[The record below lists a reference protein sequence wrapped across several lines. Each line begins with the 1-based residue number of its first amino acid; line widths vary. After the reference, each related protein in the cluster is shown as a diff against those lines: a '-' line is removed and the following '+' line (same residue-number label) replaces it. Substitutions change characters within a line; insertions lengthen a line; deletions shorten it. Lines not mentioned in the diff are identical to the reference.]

1 MSVQIGIDES
11 LPRLAWGRLSPK
23 RRPGSYPLRVTEPIE
38 SLRVVG
44 GANLEGEV
52 AVLGAKNA
60 VLKHMVATLLAPGV
74 HHLSNVPR
82 NLDVEIMCDVLRH
95 VGARCDRD
103 GTDLEVTAPEVP
115 LAEAPLDLV
124 RQMRASILILG
135 TLLARTGEAR
145 IALPG
150 GDDFGSR
157 PIDLHLSGLEAMGA
171 QFDLSHGV
179 LKASAPDGLHGADI
193 YLEFPSVGA
202 TENIVLAA
210 VLADG
215 TTSIGNAAREPELT
229 DLANYLRAMGAKI
242 DGAGTSTIEVHG
254 VQALE
259 PADHRVVPDRLEAG
273 TYAAAAA
280 MTSGEVTVRDCVT
293 QHLRMELTKLESAG
307 ATVTRGEDWFTV
319 RGPDRPEP
327 VDFATLPF
335 PGFHTDMHPQMVS
348 LLSVAAGTSI
358 ATENV
363 YASRFRYIGELNRMG
378 ADIHTDG
385 QHIIVK
391 GVDDLSGCEVD
402 GCDIRAAA
410 ALTIA
415 ALRADG
421 TTTIVG
427 AHHVDRGY
435 DGFVEKLQTLG
446 ADIRRV

>member
-1 MSVQIGIDES
+1 M
-11 LPRLAWGRLSPK
+11 
-23 RRPGSYPLRVTEPIE
+23 TEPIE
-38 SLRVVG
+38 SLRIAG
-44 GANLEGEV
+44 GSALFGDV
-52 AVLGAKNA
+52 SVLGAKNA
-60 VLKHMVATLLAPGV
+60 ALKHMVATLLAPGT
-74 HHLSNVPR
+74 HRLSNVPR
-82 NLDVEIMCDVLRH
+82 NLDVEIMCAVLDH
-95 VGARCDRD
+95 VGARCERD
-103 GTDLEVTAPEVP
+103 GTTLQVEVP
-115 LAEAPLDLV
+115 EAPLPEAPLDLV

-145 IALPG
+145 VALPG

-157 PIDLHLSGLEAMGA
+157 PIDLHLGGLESMGA
-171 QFDLSHGV
+171 EFDLRHGV
-179 LKASAPDGLHGADI
+179 LRASAPDGLHGADV

-202 TENIVLAA
+202 TENILLAA
-210 VLADG
+210 VLANG
-215 TTSIGNAAREPELT
+215 TTTIGNAAREPELS
-229 DLANYLRAMGAKI
+229 DLADYLRAMGAKI
-242 DGAGTSTIEVHG
+242 DGAGTSTVEIHG
-254 VQALE
+254 VPSLE

-280 MTSGEVTVRDCVT
+280 MTAGEVTVRDCVPE
-293 QHLRMELTKLESAG
+293 HLRMELTKLEATG
-307 ATVTRGEDWFTV
+307 ATVTKGDDWFTI
-319 RGPDRPEP
+319 RGPGRPEP

-348 LLSVAAGTSI
+348 LLSVAGGTSI

-363 YASRFRYIGELNRMG
+363 YATRFRYIGELNRMG
-378 ADIHTDG
+378 ADIVTDG

-391 GVDDLSGCEVD
+391 GVEDLSGCEVD

-421 TTTIVG
+421 VTTIVG

-435 DGFVEKLQTLG
+435 DGFVENFQALG